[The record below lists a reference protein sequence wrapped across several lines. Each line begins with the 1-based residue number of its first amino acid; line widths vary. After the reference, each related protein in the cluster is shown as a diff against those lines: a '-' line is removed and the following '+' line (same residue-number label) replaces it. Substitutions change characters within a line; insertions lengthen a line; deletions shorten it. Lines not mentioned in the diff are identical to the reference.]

1 MSEVTMNFTI
11 WARNQVWTDWV
22 PSKPWKQANLVTYSS
37 SVLKTIF
44 RESFRHPVLGL
55 GQWMLFFQSLPKIS
69 SHFRPKYPKDLKMN
83 DLEPNSKYFETFYQ
97 ISCKDNK
104 ILKMSTRFGD
114 LCLLGAILRYILE
127 GFPPNDFPQNLH
139 SVVSVNV
146 STIAGDGLSGIHN
159 PLWQRHFHKSRSVK
173 HPPPLF
179 PENAHNLSLHKTL
192 IFWAHE

>member
-1 MSEVTMNFTI
+1 
-11 WARNQVWTDWV
+11 
-22 PSKPWKQANLVTYSS
+22 
-37 SVLKTIF
+37 
-44 RESFRHPVLGL
+44 
-55 GQWMLFFQSLPKIS
+55 MLFFQSLSKIS

-127 GFPPNDFPQNLH
+127 GFPPNEFPRNFESFVL
-139 SVVSVNV
+139 VNV
-146 STIAGDGLSGIHN
+146 STNAGNELSGIHN
-159 PLWQRHFHKSRSVK
+159 PLRQRHFPKSPTVK

-179 PENAHNLSLHKTL
+179 PENTHNLSLHKTL
-192 IFWAHE
+192 LFELTSKSICPIDVLFCGSGQCASLGCLRSVLRYL